1 MSGPDDL
8 SRLEALVED
17 GLLSREEFESAKRR
31 LLAGSDSP
39 EPQQEPSPSPEEPS
53 GDGSSLPGAEVP
65 VVARR
70 VPKWAAI
77 VAGVALV
84 GLVFF
89 VTRESADEQAQR
101 EALEII
107 AEFEAEMETCVRS
120 VFAWIDTF
128 TRDGTF
134 VGTALGFQTDEYWY
148 IYETAVE
155 ARRIQFSG
163 GTEAAVAEIQPKV
176 INFCAN
182 NPESRARF
190 IRVHA
195 PGFSG

>member
-31 LLAGSDSP
+31 LLAGSESP
-39 EPQQEPSPSPEEPS
+39 EPQQEQSPSPEEPS
-53 GDGSSLPGAEVP
+53 SDGSSLPSDDVL

-89 VTRESADEQAQR
+89 VTRESAEERAQR
-101 EALEII
+101 EVLEIM
-107 AEFEAEMETCVRS
+107 AAFEADVEACMRS

-128 TRDGTF
+128 VRDATF

-148 IYETAVE
+148 IHETAVE

-176 INFCAN
+176 INFCIN
-182 NPESRARF
+182 NPDARDRF
-190 IRVHA
+190 IRVRA
-195 PGFSG
+195 PGFAG